1 MMIWCASCLQP
12 NMLIYAAFQD
22 FVLTS
27 FPCLAL
33 KSWVCFWMTWQQ
45 VHSWNF
51 GDFGDFCDF
60 YGLGLVFLLR
70 DLDVLLH
77 LLIQTRYHKAYTLHT
92 SRPSPAS
99 RQWQRHT
106 SPENVRVAAE
116 NWQPHQVCKDAI
128 HAFRCNA
135 CHCARWVF
143 WNHKHLAARESPPSY
158 VFCLWGTRLGKF
170 CSENFMLDFHAKIT
184 CNQGSVI
191 NKALSSSCASAAYS
205 PPPPP
210 PPQQE
215 QDKETARPTQVTL
228 AWKAPWTSPRSP

>member
-45 VHSWNF
+45 VHSSNF

-60 YGLGLVFLLR
+60 YGLCLVFLLR

-106 SPENVRVAAE
+106 SPENVLVAAE

-135 CHCARWVF
+135 RHCARWVF
-143 WNHKHLAARESPPSY
+143 SNIWPLESLLPVTCFAYGAPGWANFVQRTLCLTFMQKSLAPRICDKQGFVQLLREC
-158 VFCLWGTRLGKF
+158 CLLTPTTTTTTATTKGTR
-170 CSENFMLDFHAKIT
+170 
-184 CNQGSVI
+184 
-191 NKALSSSCASAAYS
+191 
-205 PPPPP
+205 
-210 PPQQE
+210 
-215 QDKETARPTQVTL
+215 
-228 AWKAPWTSPRSP
+228 